1 ISKQILTFVEYIAMA
16 KGLLE
21 RWWKLVLAVLLA
33 APMLLCSCQKE
44 KVLGK
49 EEVAQIM
56 SELFIADQYAKT
68 YQEVFLK
75 ADSILLYQH
84 IFDAHNTTL
93 EEYQKAITHYI
104 QNEKEYTAILQQA
117 TQLLKEKADEA
128 NKEAD
133 KKITLFFDIPSS
145 EPKVDI
151 IEQMS
156 WWKRS
161 LLGTPYKSFFTQ
173 LQEDIALQ
181 EKPLKDGELNEFDE
195 LKQEQL

>member
-1 ISKQILTFVEYIAMA
+1 
-16 KGLLE
+16 
-21 RWWKLVLAVLLA
+21 
-33 APMLLCSCQKE
+33 
-44 KVLGK
+44 
-49 EEVAQIM
+49 M

-75 ADSILLYQH
+75 ADSVLLYQH

>member
-1 ISKQILTFVEYIAMA
+1 M
-16 KGLLE
+16 
-21 RWWKLVLAVLLA
+21 
-33 APMLLCSCQKE
+33 
-44 KVLGK
+44 
-49 EEVAQIM
+49 
-56 SELFIADQYAKT
+56 
-68 YQEVFLK
+68 
-75 ADSILLYQH
+75 
-84 IFDAHNTTL
+84 
-93 EEYQKAITHYI
+93 
-104 QNEKEYTAILQQA
+104 
-117 TQLLKEKADEA
+117 LKEKADEA